1 MAHRWPATAAALV
14 VLALGLAGARETV
27 SRAAEPVV
35 FPPPRPD
42 PHYTAVGFFDIR
54 VCNWPE
60 RARFMQVLFSTTKYD
75 VVRKVDVLDPD
86 DRLVGTFGLG
96 QYRLIKEKDGS
107 EKRVFIVPF
116 PLGPDAREG
125 WYTGRIT
132 MADGTV
138 HLAKDRVTLR
148 TLPMARDPQP
158 PTDAEDVVAPR
169 HLSWAPVP
177 GAKAYQV
184 FLHDI
189 WEGEAIIFRSP
200 HLTRNRVELP
210 EGLLKPG
217 GYYTWRV
224 HARDVDEDVELGD
237 FDHGSLTPYF
247 KFSVR

>member
-1 MAHRWPATAAALV
+1 MAHRWPARPVALAV
-14 VLALGLAGARETV
+14 FALGLAGAGPT
-27 SRAAEPVV
+27 SAWAGEPVV
-35 FPPPRPD
+35 VLPPRPD
-42 PHYTAVGFFDIR
+42 PHYTGVGFFDIR
-54 VCNWPE
+54 ICNWPE

-86 DRLVGTFGLG
+86 GRLVGTFGLG

-107 EKRVFIVPF
+107 EKRVFIVSF
-116 PLGPDAREG
+116 PLDPGAKAG

-132 MADGTV
+132 LADGTV
-138 HLAKDRVTLR
+138 HLAKDRVMLKS
-148 TLPMARDPQP
+148 LPIAGNPQP
-158 PTDAEDVVAPR
+158 AADAEDVDAPR
-169 HLSWAPVP
+169 QLSWDAVP

-189 WEGEAIIFRSP
+189 WEGEAIILRSP
-200 HLTRNRVELP
+200 HLTQNRVEIP
-210 EGLLKPG
+210 AGLLKPG
-217 GYYTWRV
+217 GYYMWRV